1 MNILFS
7 IAAVS
12 IIATIICLILK
23 DKNPEL
29 AMVVSIVCVI
39 LIFTVSLKN
48 IMPAIQTIKSLANK
62 SYINQEYI
70 QIMLKALGVCYVT
83 ELASDSCKE
92 AGQVSIASKV
102 ELCGKVFIVILSI
115 PIFQKL
121 LNIAISLM
129 EGSIK

>member
-1 MNILFS
+1 
-7 IAAVS
+7 
-12 IIATIICLILK
+12 
-23 DKNPEL
+23 
-29 AMVVSIVCVI
+29 
-39 LIFTVSLKN
+39 
-48 IMPAIQTIKSLANK
+48 MPAIQTIKSLANK

-115 PIFQKL
+115 PIF
-121 LNIAISLM
+121 
-129 EGSIK
+129 